1 VSGSG
6 GRLNITSADLKQLR
20 EDLERR
26 LEREQASSE
35 VNAYLRDELLAAND
49 RDVDAVNRHLD
60 QIRDALGDRVE
71 EFDRLLMGGSIAK
84 HTYVEG
90 FSDVDSIVV
99 VGAEG
104 EQRPPEEFREEFARI
119 LRGALSAGE
128 VDDISV
134 GRRAVTVKFRD
145 GTEVQLL
152 PAMQQGDA
160 ISISS
165 AEGTQWQS
173 GIRPQDFAI
182 RLTDLNRAQ
191 AGMPVRTIK
200 LAKEVLANSVPEDR
214 RPSGYHVEALAL
226 DLLPAYEGPRT
237 PKEMLTYLFR
247 ASSDR
252 VLAPLPDVTGQSRNV
267 DDGLGGAGSPERR
280 SLSQRLGAIADTMEG
295 ARTLAAWK
303 GLFGE

>member
-1 VSGSG
+1 MSGSG
-6 GRLNITSADLKQLR
+6 GRLNITGADLRELR

-49 RDVDAVNRHLD
+49 RDVDAINRHLD
-60 QIRDALGDRVE
+60 RIREVLGDRVD

-99 VGAEG
+99 LGEEG
-104 EQRPPEEFREEFARI
+104 QQRSPEEFRQEFARI
-119 LRGALSAGE
+119 LRAALPAGE

-134 GRRAVTVKFRD
+134 GRRAVTVTFND
-145 GTEVQLL
+145 SAEVQLL
-152 PAMQQGDA
+152 PAMQQGET

-165 AEGTQWQS
+165 ADGTEWQS
-173 GIRPQDFAI
+173 GIRPQNFANQ
-182 RLTDLNRAQ
+182 LTELNRSQ
-191 AGMPVRTIK
+191 AGMPVRAIK

-226 DLLPAYEGPRT
+226 DLLPRYDGPRT

-247 ASSDR
+247 AASDR
-252 VLAPLPDVTGQSRNV
+252 VLTPLPDMTGQSTNV
-267 DDGLGGAGSPERR
+267 DGELGGAGSPERR
-280 SLSQRLGAIADTMEG
+280 RLSQRLGEIAETMEQAKTVG
-295 ARTLAAWK
+295 AWK